1 MKCFIN
7 GQIMW
12 YRGVGGGLYTGPSG
26 GMYKGLDSNPYM
38 SNIPP
43 WDIYIKELKKR
54 GYNREAEII
63 LKHLR

>member
-1 MKCFIN
+1 
-7 GQIMW
+7 
-12 YRGVGGGLYTGPSG
+12 
-26 GMYKGLDSNPYM
+26 MYKGLDSNPYM

-54 GYNREAEII
+54 GYNREAEMI